1 MGIIKRTTAD
11 ALKAA
16 ERADATAAKW
26 DDKAAAVRT
35 EAQRMDAEAGAAILA
50 DESQAEKITISVQA
64 QERKARAY
72 DSAAAE
78 ARREAA
84 QARED
89 ALRIEADELDRKADQ
104 LDKRADRKAEEVAE
118 ALAKLEAAD
127 GYSWERKPTETHPL
141 TGEPTR
147 WSADGAAGDLRGQA
161 RTLRLA
167 AQHNRYYLEHHQMA
181 RLSMQVRDNV
191 PPEAAVR
198 AMNSGHGGD
207 LLSPEHTTALLSAA
221 AAGQPLT
228 PDLVA

>member
-26 DDKAAAVRT
+26 DDKAAAVRA
-35 EAQRMDAEAGAAILA
+35 EAQRMDAEAGPAILA
-50 DESQAEKITISVQA
+50 DESQAEKITIAVQA
-64 QERKARAY
+64 QERKARA
-72 DSAAAE
+72 
-78 ARREAA
+78 EAA
-84 QARED
+84 QARDD